1 MHVKHVLVVDDSKSA
16 RFMLRKMLG
25 KINLTADL
33 AESGEEALTYLQANQ
48 PDAIFMDHMMPGMN
62 GLETVEKIKENPQ
75 TAVIP
80 VVMYTSQD
88 GEEYKKNIISYGI
101 ADILPKPASADNL
114 SSVVRKIND
123 LPEATLGQI
132 NQIEDKQQA
141 SNDALQPIATDE
153 IEKIVRKT
161 AESAV
166 AAAVRVQVMA
176 ATVQQLSRFKK
187 ELKAQL
193 CDKEEAQIISE
204 KVFDDSIKTFSDS
217 ISTQIQDA
225 LSSLSDEMSELHEQT
240 STAKQS
246 GRIDAKT
253 LNEIKSIARISSTN
267 KAVEVAKETANII
280 SRDSM
285 MVVTEAIN
293 DANQK
298 MTSRITLATII
309 ASSIGIASAV
319 AVFFALA

>member
-88 GEEYKKNIISYGI
+88 GEEYKKNVSSYGVT
-101 ADILPKPASADNL
+101 DILPKPASADNL

-132 NQIEDKQQA
+132 NKIQETQQA
-141 SNDALQPIATDE
+141 SNDAVQSSSADE

-176 ATVQQLSRFKK
+176 AIAQQLSRFRK

-204 KVFDDSIKTFSDS
+204 KVFDESIKSFSDS
-217 ISTQIQDA
+217 VSVQIQDA
-225 LSSLSDEMSELHEQT
+225 FSSLHDEINTHNEQPA
-240 STAKQS
+240 AKQS
-246 GRIDAKT
+246 ARIDSKT

-298 MTSRITLATII
+298 MTSRITIATII
-309 ASSIGIASAV
+309 ASGVGIFSAI
-319 AVFFALA
+319 AVFFALS